1 MGPRDGDSFLF
12 FLCGPYPLIV
22 NVKRILKKKKKKP
35 TTTTTTTGEE
45 VWRHKLNRVEECLVT
60 LKRFLLRIN
69 YFHGPPSKKKKAKLL
84 P

>member
-1 MGPRDGDSFLF
+1 MNCFSSSIDW
-12 FLCGPYPLIV
+12 V
-22 NVKRILKKKKKKP
+22 KKKKKKP

-60 LKRFLLRIN
+60 LKKVFIEN
-69 YFHGPPSKKKKAKLL
+69 QLL

>member
-1 MGPRDGDSFLF
+1 MWTLSID
-12 FLCGPYPLIV
+12 CKCKKNI
-22 NVKRILKKKKKKP
+22 KKKKKKP